1 MSKHS
6 QFCSTLYLLR
16 DPVPTEWYL
25 LAMQCACAGVSP
37 VTLEGLVVPP
47 VIQNGTLEHVVLD
60 CPYTLGPGERE
71 GVVLKW

>member
-1 MSKHS
+1 
-6 QFCSTLYLLR
+6 
-16 DPVPTEWYL
+16 
-25 LAMQCACAGVSP
+25 MQCVSAGVSP
-37 VTLEGLVVPP
+37 VTLDGLVVPP

>member
-1 MSKHS
+1 
-6 QFCSTLYLLR
+6 
-16 DPVPTEWYL
+16 
-25 LAMQCACAGVSP
+25 MQCACAGVSP